1 MLERL
6 YEAARSIL
14 PEVMEEEIGS
24 ILEPDLLFPEALRR
38 IEEKGNRWERLR
50 EILQEVERA
59 NTGN

>member
-24 ILEPDLLFPEALRR
+24 ALESSLPFPEAMRR
-38 IEEKGNRWERLR
+38 IEEKGQRWEKLR
-50 EILQEVERA
+50 EVLKEVERE
-59 NTGN
+59 NPGN